1 MPSTNRPLRYRWT
14 IMAIVWL
21 VYLVGNMGRVS
32 IGPLAPFLK
41 DSLQI
46 SNVQIGLLVTAN
58 TALYTPTLLLSG
70 WLVDRLGVR
79 LVLFG
84 GAIFGGVTIAL
95 IYFFPTYQGMVV
107 ILAFAGLG
115 YGCIFP
121 SVAKSLMTWF
131 PDRERATVMGVNQ
144 SAVNVAGVIVAVLL
158 PVIALKW
165 FWQTSYLVLGAALVF
180 ICLVCVGVYRDLP
193 GYDRRSIKAGS
204 QAKRDGRSLGRTLLK
219 SRDIWILAF
228 AGYFLSVVEFS
239 SITNIVLYLNESLQF
254 GLLAAGGLLAMS
266 QAAGGIGKPLFG
278 IVSDRWFGRR
288 RRPVSLIIALVSGLA
303 CLMLGTGTFLHGWL
317 VYLWLVLLGA
327 TAMGFAGVI
336 ITLAGKMAGPES
348 AGFASGFIGMA
359 LSLGGLSGPPVFGY
373 IVDKT
378 GSFPAAWLVMAVC
391 SIVSAILVLA
401 VREKKTGF

>member
-1 MPSTNRPLRYRWT
+1 M
-14 IMAIVWL
+14 
-21 VYLVGNMGRVS
+21 
-32 IGPLAPFLK
+32 
-41 DSLQI
+41 
-46 SNVQIGLLVTAN
+46 
-58 TALYTPTLLLSG
+58 
-70 WLVDRLGVR
+70 
-79 LVLFG
+79 
-84 GAIFGGVTIAL
+84 
-95 IYFFPTYQGMVV
+95 
-107 ILAFAGLG
+107 
-115 YGCIFP
+115 
-121 SVAKSLMTWF
+121 
-131 PDRERATVMGVNQ
+131 
-144 SAVNVAGVIVAVLL
+144 
-158 PVIALKW
+158 
-165 FWQTSYLVLGAALVF
+165 
-180 ICLVCVGVYRDLP
+180 
-193 GYDRRSIKAGS
+193 
-204 QAKRDGRSLGRTLLK
+204 
-219 SRDIWILAF
+219 
-228 AGYFLSVVEFS
+228 
-239 SITNIVLYLNESLQF
+239 
-254 GLLAAGGLLAMS
+254 AMS